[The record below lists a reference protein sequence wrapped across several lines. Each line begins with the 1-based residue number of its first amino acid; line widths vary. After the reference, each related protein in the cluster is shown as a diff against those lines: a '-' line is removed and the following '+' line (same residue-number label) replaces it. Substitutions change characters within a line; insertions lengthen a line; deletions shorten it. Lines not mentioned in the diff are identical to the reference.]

1 MLLTTRSSNKTLF
14 RIYNGSAT
22 RTWIWGTMKDVK
34 ELMESAF
41 SNMVEEFSSDPEV
54 LDMLKELEKAKYKM

>member
-1 MLLTTRSSNKTLF
+1 
-14 RIYNGSAT
+14 
-22 RTWIWGTMKDVK
+22 MKDVK